1 MSWLFVY
8 FCALLI
14 GYMKHLPLVFSSLAL
29 IGVAFL
35 FATRSGNKP
44 GKPAVIK
51 TRDSSGKE
59 IVVSGA
65 RIAYVDI
72 DTLEANYDYFKRK
85 KSEFETRQKN
95 IDAEL
100 ERMANALQNEYVS
113 LQKKAQNGE
122 LSQSEGEAAQQR
134 LMQKQNELENK
145 RQSLGSKYLKD
156 QEDFNKEIHDNLHE
170 YIKEYNEEAG
180 YDYILSYSKDGSIL
194 YANDALDITQEVV
207 KGMNSSGVKIK
218 STDSTKTK

>member
-1 MSWLFVY
+1 MARIIILADSGLSQGQFVWFVKRKEFHRFRTRLFMYVYRVQGKRNSADGAISNCLNHLRVLTFQLKQNHGLRSSQQILNGMSWLFVY

-35 FATRSGNKP
+35 FGTRSGNKP

-95 IDAEL
+95 IDAE
-100 ERMANALQNEYVS
+100 
-113 LQKKAQNGE
+113 
-122 LSQSEGEAAQQR
+122 
-134 LMQKQNELENK
+134 
-145 RQSLGSKYLKD
+145 
-156 QEDFNKEIHDNLHE
+156 
-170 YIKEYNEEAG
+170 
-180 YDYILSYSKDGSIL
+180 
-194 YANDALDITQEVV
+194 
-207 KGMNSSGVKIK
+207 
-218 STDSTKTK
+218 